1 MWIQRMS
8 GTLSGFSVPSA
19 KHVYPAL
26 QGLQGASLWC
36 QSAWFGVSGV
46 ATLVFLLAPGFKI
59 CRNSD
64 RNSFLVMSRQLIVDL
79 LLRGW
84 NRGVPKTLSPTS
96 EGDSPRHPFLNH

>member
-19 KHVYPAL
+19 KDVCPAL

-46 ATLVFLLAPGFKI
+46 ATPVFLLTPGFKI

-64 RNSFLVMSRQLIVDL
+64 RNSSLVMSRQLIVDL
-79 LLRGW
+79 LLRGS

-96 EGDSPRHPFLNH
+96 

>member
-1 MWIQRMS
+1 VMKDGPHVDSTRVWDAEWIVGAFRKAC
-8 GTLSGFSVPSA
+8 VPSA
-19 KHVYPAL
+19 PRTA
-26 QGLQGASLWC
+26 GASLWR

-96 EGDSPRHPFLNH
+96 

>member
-8 GTLSGFSVPSA
+8 GTLSGFRCLP
-19 KHVYPAL
+19 
-26 QGLQGASLWC
+26 
-36 QSAWFGVSGV
+36 QSMCAQRSKDCRARPFGVNQRGLGSQV
-46 ATLVFLLAPGFKI
+46 WRRLVFLLTPDFKI

>member
-19 KHVYPAL
+19 KHVCPAL

-96 EGDSPRHPFLNH
+96 EGDSPRHPSLNH